1 MSYCT
6 TCKNGTMHKDATTVT
21 FDKDNVVIVFRNVPA
36 EVCDMCGDY
45 IIEGSI
51 AAKLLKTAK
60 EERAKGHEISIL
72 NYSKAA

>member
-6 TCKNGTMHKDATTVT
+6 TCKNGMMKPGFTSVT

-36 EVCDMCGDY
+36 QVCEVCGDY

-51 AAKLLKTAK
+51 AKSLLKTAK
-60 EERAKGHEISIL
+60 EEREKGHEISIL
-72 NYSKAA
+72 NYDKAA